1 MNNLETLTERA
12 FEIQKYLEIECS
24 NSPEEIRERMNILM
38 AYIATSGELL
48 AQAKRL
54 LRSKKSQE
62 ISKTII
68 AIAKESHLS
77 ASVQNALLDSICEE
91 ENYLVDLLDRINRS
105 ATHQLDGLRSLLS
118 YEKEAMRL
126 NNTGY

>member
-1 MNNLETLTERA
+1 MNNLQTLTERA

-118 YEKEAMRL
+118 YEKEALRL

>member
-118 YEKEAMRL
+118 YEKEALRL